1 VNNDSDVPK
10 FTLQS
15 VGAGMPVHPAF
26 PDRGILWLTAGDT
39 WLFRRITN
47 ILVPKIITDEAAEKL
62 PKVRYVMMAVEHS
75 ADSGGGYDWTCWTE
89 MEVEIEDGSVDV
101 GKAVIV
107 PPSFFESED
116 LLSSAVQVITMGL
129 QQVYKDVRWITQY
142 SHDQHL
148 KELKSIKDQFA
159 KFKPVKAKVTE
170 ITRDADKKITE
181 IKDEHTEQPSL

>member
-1 VNNDSDVPK
+1 MNNDNDVPK

-47 ILVPKIITDEAAEKL
+47 ILVPKVITDEAAEKL

-75 ADSGGGYDWTCWTE
+75 VDSGGGYDWTCWTE
-89 MEVEIEDGSVDV
+89 MEVENEDGSVDV

-148 KELKSIKDQFA
+148 KEMKSIKDQFLNL
-159 KFKPVKAKVTE
+159 KRGRGKVTE
-170 ITRDADKKITE
+170 ITRDADKKIME
-181 IKDEHTEQPSL
+181 IKDEHTEQPGL